1 MRFIVG
7 LGNPGLAYRV
17 TRHNVGFMVVDRLAR
32 KHGISLSRIRF
43 RARFGEGEIAGER
56 AVLFKPQTY
65 VNLSGFPVKDLLRF
79 YEGSL
84 DRLIVVHDDLDLN
97 FGRIRI
103 VKKGGHGGHKGVES
117 ILETLRRSD
126 FTRLKIGIGRPQDS
140 MDVKDY
146 VLRPFDKKQK
156 AYLGEILLRAV
167 ESVEAILLD
176 GVERAMNVF
185 NVGMTCEKKS
195 K

>member
-32 KHGISLSRIRF
+32 KHGISLSRRRF
-43 RARFGEGEIAGER
+43 RARFGEGEVPGER
-56 AVLFKPQTY
+56 AILFKPQTY
-65 VNLSGFPVKDLLRF
+65 VNLSGFPVRDLLRF

-84 DRLIVVHDDLDLN
+84 DHLIVVHDDLDLN

-103 VKKGGHGGHKGVES
+103 VKRGGHGGHKGVES
-117 ILETLRRSD
+117 ILETLGGSD
-126 FTRLKIGIGRPQDS
+126 FIRLKIGIGRPRGS
-140 MDVKDY
+140 TDVKDY
-146 VLRPFDKKQK
+146 VLQPFDKKEK

-167 ESVEAILLD
+167 ESVEAILLE
-176 GVERAMNVF
+176 GVERAMTVF
-185 NVGMTCEKKS
+185 NVAMTCEKKG